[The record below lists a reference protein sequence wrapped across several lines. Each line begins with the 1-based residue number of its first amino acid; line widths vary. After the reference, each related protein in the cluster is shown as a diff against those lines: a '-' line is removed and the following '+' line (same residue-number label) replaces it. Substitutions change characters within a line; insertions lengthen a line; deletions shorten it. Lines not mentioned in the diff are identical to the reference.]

1 MDRNLPTHDLTRTVL
16 AVLFLGSLLTGSFW
30 ILRPF
35 LGPLTW
41 AVLLVVATW
50 PALGFLQS
58 VTGGR
63 RSVAV
68 AILMFLVVMVF
79 VLPLTLILSVLVE
92 NAPAIAA
99 WVKTLPDRVT
109 ETPPGWL
116 VELPFVGPELGATWT
131 EWAAEGPSGLQT
143 RLAPHADE
151 LASWFVSQ
159 VGGFGLGVVHVG
171 LMLLLSGV
179 LYAKGDSFAGDVRQ
193 FARRLAGDRGDRTA
207 VLAASA
213 VRAVALGVVVT
224 ALVQSAVGGLGV
236 LVAGIPAA
244 GVLTAVMFVAS
255 VAQIGAAPVLAL
267 AAVWLFVQGESGW
280 GIGMI
285 VWTVLVGSLD
295 NVIRPLLI
303 KKGIDLPLVL
313 VFSGV
318 VGGLI
323 AFGAVGLFA
332 GPVVLAVGHTLLCA
346 WMAEA
351 GPSAEEHTASM
362 DRV

>member
-1 MDRNLPTHDLTRTVL
+1 MDRNEPTHDLTRTVL
-16 AVLFLGSLLTGSFW
+16 AVLFLGSLLAASFW

-50 PALGFLQS
+50 PALGFFQR

-63 RSVAV
+63 RGVAV
-68 AILMFLVVMVF
+68 AVLLSLVLLVF
-79 VLPLTLILSVLVE
+79 VVPLTLILWVLVD

-99 WVKTLPDRVT
+99 WVKSLPDLVT

-116 VELPFVGPELGATWT
+116 RDLPLVGPQLGATWS

-143 RLAPHADE
+143 RLAPHADL
-151 LASWFVSQ
+151 LAAWFAGQ
-159 VGGFGLGVVHVG
+159 IGDFGLGILNVG
-171 LMLLLSGV
+171 LMLLLAGV

-193 FARRLAGDRGDRTA
+193 FARRLGGDRGDRTA

-236 LVAGIPAA
+236 LIAGIPAA
-244 GVLTAVMFVAS
+244 GVLTAVMFISS

-285 VWTVLVGSLD
+285 VWTLFVGSLD

-303 KKGIDLPLVL
+303 KKGIDLPLLL

-323 AFGAVGLFA
+323 AFGAVGLCA

-351 GPSAEEHTASM
+351 GQSAADEQAAL